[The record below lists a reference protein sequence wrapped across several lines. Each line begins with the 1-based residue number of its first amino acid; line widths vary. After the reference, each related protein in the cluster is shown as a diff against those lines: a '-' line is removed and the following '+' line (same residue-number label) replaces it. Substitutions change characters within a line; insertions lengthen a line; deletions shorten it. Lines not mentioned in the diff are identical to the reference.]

1 MLPFSPSEDRRTG
14 LKLLVFGL
22 MVSMCR
28 RNKQE
33 RLYRFAVTHDV
44 AVRKGGVTNVQ
55 PQAIA

>member
-1 MLPFSPSEDRRTG
+1 MLAFSPSEDRRTG

-22 MVSMCR
+22 MVSK
-28 RNKQE
+28 RNEQE